1 MSAAALARCRGS
13 AMPSA
18 EALAEQLADDVIA
31 AVAETG
37 DENLV
42 IEINKIL
49 EAASTT
55 MQEAYMTAI
64 RVRRAEQ
71 KARQFLET
79 RLQKVR
85 TAAPVAA
92 PSPAASAGAAQ
103 PMAAPAPKALSPA
116 AGPAGQSALRPAQAQ
131 VQPQTRPVTKPPSQP
146 GPQPQQA
153 PHRHP
158 RPNDRPT

>member
-1 MSAAALARCRGS
+1 
-13 AMPSA
+13 MPSA

-85 TAAPVAA
+85 TAAPAPVAA

-103 PMAAPAPKALSPA
+103 PMAAPAPKAPSPA

-131 VQPQTRPVTKPPSQP
+131 VQPQARPVTKPPSQP

-153 PHRHP
+153 PHSHP